1 MSSKEKPIPPG
12 DFECC
17 ESGCSQCVW
26 DIYFDEL
33 DQWKAEQ
40 KPKKPNEAQ
49 GSYEK
54 RGTESQDRR

>member
-33 DQWKAEQ
+33 DQ
-40 KPKKPNEAQ
+40 
-49 GSYEK
+49 
-54 RGTESQDRR
+54 